1 MKKIAIFVEGQT
13 ELIFMQKLIKEIIGN
28 ANLAFSIREASGS
41 QDARRMLEIASPV
54 IGESAVYYFMI
65 CNCHSDR
72 TVKSDILRQM
82 PTLRQEA
89 YTLVLGIRD
98 VFPVSD
104 VQMLRNSIKHGLPND
119 IPTHIILAVQEVEA
133 WFIAEET
140 HYEKISPK
148 LTIETVNTICNID
161 IKNDTTEKIPH
172 PSEALKQIY
181 MRGGTTYDKSKT
193 KVERTVDFLD
203 YENLY
208 VNIRKRNNS
217 FNELLTDI
225 ESIFEASTNE

>member
-28 ANLAFSIREASGS
+28 AKLAFSIRESSGS
-41 QDARRMLEIASPV
+41 QDTRRMLEIASPAM
-54 IGESAVYYFMI
+54 GESAVYYFMI

-82 PTLRQEA
+82 PTLRKEA

-98 VFPVSD
+98 VFPVPD
-104 VQMLRNSIKHGLPND
+104 IQMLRNNIKNGLPND

-140 HYEKISPK
+140 HYEKISSK
-148 LTIETVNTICNID
+148 LTIETVNAMCNID

-172 PSEALKQIY
+172 PAETLKQIY
-181 MRGGTTYDKSKT
+181 MQGGTTYDKSKK
-193 KVERTVDFLD
+193 KVERMVECLD

-208 VNIRKRNNS
+208 INIRKRNDS
-217 FNELLTDI
+217 FNELLSEI
-225 ESIFEASTNE
+225 ESVFEASTNE